1 MSQRNTLIRS
11 LHDVGIAAWFGGG
24 LMGAVGLN
32 GAAAAARDPKERVRL
47 SSVGWARWAPVQV
60 AAIAIHAIGGA
71 GLIFSNKGRVAV
83 QSETRTNTIVKLVLT
98 VVAAVTTLYS
108 GILGKQISDH
118 ADEGAEGATEPSSS
132 SSDAL
137 ASAQRQQK
145 ILQWAT
151 PAITLVLIIMGAQ
164 QGELQ
169 RPLAGW
175 LRR

>member
-32 GAAAAARDPKERVRL
+32 GAAAAAKDPQERLRL

-60 AAIAIHAIGGA
+60 AAIAVHGIGGL

-83 QSETRTNTIVKLVLT
+83 QKETRANTSVKVVLT
-98 VVAAVTTLYS
+98 LLACATTLYS

-118 ADEGAEGATEPSSS
+118 ADEGAAGATEPDSG

-137 ASAQRQQK
+137 ASTQRQQR

-151 PAITLVLIIMGAQ
+151 PAITLVLIVMGAQ

-169 RPLAGW
+169 RPFAGW